1 MLLRSIADHPRC
13 ARSQVLLHVTPDNG
27 CSRSDHVVQ
36 HTRVLDAL
44 TSTKIASVVLGTS
57 QVFSAQVTAHL
68 MQSEL
73 YGLSSRA
80 ISSVVCSTSSLASS
94 ICSWTVPQPV
104 ADKNAPALPF
114 LISLCITP
122 FTTFGPTSNT
132 ASESL
137 YTTALVQLF
146 IHLLA
151 VPLLPNRLPLPS
163 LTLLSK
169 SIPFAS
175 LPSAHSAIVTTL
187 PATSLDHKVHILANL
202 LAFVPPRYA
211 ALPPRALAAYLDLL
225 AQLLG
230 VIPPNALEPASP
242 EKTPAASASWALDP
256 DDEDEDTICV
266 ERVDTFA
273 TTPAA
278 KMPTLDAKTLARL
291 GTLSASTHIRALVG
305 AAKADARPHLAA
317 FLLSLHAAWPARKG
331 RVMSAVLAQAG
342 GALVR
347 ELYRGWVRGSS
358 LGREGGNPFM
368 RESTF

>member
-1 MLLRSIADHPRC
+1 
-13 ARSQVLLHVTPDNG
+13 
-27 CSRSDHVVQ
+27 VVQ

-256 DDEDEDTICV
+256 DDADTIRV